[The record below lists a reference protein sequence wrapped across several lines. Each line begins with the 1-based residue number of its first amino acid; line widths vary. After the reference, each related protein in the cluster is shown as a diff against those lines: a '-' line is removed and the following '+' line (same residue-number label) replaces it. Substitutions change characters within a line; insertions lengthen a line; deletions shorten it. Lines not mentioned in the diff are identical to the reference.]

1 MLPDKSIKCHRTG
14 FTKSCF
20 DGVTKCKCML
30 WVRVDGLDAMGRE
43 IDVHGCADI
52 LSIKFLHEIAK
63 EVRQGAASTDK
74 VATEVRKS
82 SDEAAARDVHLIN
95 GLKASF
101 PVLQLV
107 ASNGQGLLLEDDSGD
122 G

>member
-20 DGVTKCKCML
+20 DGVVKHKCRL
-30 WVRVDGLDAMGRE
+30 WMHVSGTDAMGKD
-43 IDVHGCADI
+43 IDVHGCADEF
-52 LSIKFLHEIAK
+52 SVKMLHEIAK
-63 EVRQGAASTDK
+63 ENRQTAASVDK